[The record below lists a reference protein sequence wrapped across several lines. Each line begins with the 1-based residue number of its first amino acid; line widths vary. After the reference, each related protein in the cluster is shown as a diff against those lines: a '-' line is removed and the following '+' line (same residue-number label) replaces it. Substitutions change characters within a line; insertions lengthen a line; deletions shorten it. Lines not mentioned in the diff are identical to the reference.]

1 MEDAI
6 LQGLGLTN
14 YPMVKFKFLVTFM
27 ILPAVWYES
36 FMEVSGINQE
46 FAEETIAEGGVLDRQ
61 HKVPLG
67 INGGDLTLKRGIIRS
82 SAVRAW
88 IQNSIVNYIFK
99 PIQVNVSLL
108 NAENV
113 PIMTWTLNNV
123 WPKKVEVDSFNSM
136 ENAVAVETLV
146 LSYSSVNAP
155 KI

>member
-1 MEDAI
+1 M
-6 LQGLGLTN
+6 QGLGLTN

-27 ILPAVWYES
+27 ISGAISYES

-67 INGGDLTLKRGIIRS
+67 MNGGDLTLKRGIIRS
-82 SAVRAW
+82 SIVRAW
-88 IQNSIVNYIFK
+88 IQNSIVNYIFI

-108 NAENV
+108 NADNLPV
-113 PIMTWTLNNV
+113 MTWTINNV
-123 WPKKVEVDSFNSM
+123 WPKKIEVDSFNSM

-146 LSYSSVNAP
+146 LAYSYINAP